1 MVTFDM
7 AVIKKITVGFVV
19 QSFDTEKRRFFCQEF
34 VASDD
39 HTWEDQMGN
48 PLDLHDNDDLALI
61 YGKGGVDEPF
71 LSLEMVQPKVN
82 SGVIMDA
89 TPLLANPTN
98 FDVGEKVLVMPS
110 DNPNDLIRNEFM
122 GTVIGIKNGTL
133 VMVKDAADDVW
144 DCDPIQVH
152 HVN

>member
-1 MVTFDM
+1 M

-39 HTWEDQMGN
+39 HTWEDQVGN

-61 YGKGGVDEPF
+61 YGKGGVDEPY
-71 LSLEMVQPKVN
+71 LSLEMVQPT
-82 SGVIMDA
+82 A
-89 TPLLANPTN
+89 TPVIHPGEPLVATADM
-98 FDVGEKVLVMPS
+98 FEVGEKVLVVPS
-110 DNPNDLIRNEFM
+110 DNPNDLVRNEFM

-133 VMVKDAADDVW
+133 VMVKDADDDVF
-144 DCDPIQVH
+144 DVDPVQVH
-152 HVN
+152 HVK